1 MTTLYIVRHGE
12 TDWNTQGRFQGLE
25 DIPLNE
31 NGKKQALLS
40 TEYLKKQNCDIIVSS
55 PLSRAK
61 DTAEIIGKNIGIEKV
76 EVVQEFIERDLG
88 SASGLLP
95 EERKRRFPDGFIIDA
110 EPKLELR
117 KRVFGAMSEL
127 HQKYKGKKIIV
138 VTHGGIINSIMQKLT
153 NDTFNPNEVKIF
165 NGSVTVLRGNG
176 SEWNLELFNYVK

>member
-12 TDWNTQGRFQGLE
+12 TDWNTQGKFQGLE

-31 NGKKQALLS
+31 TGRKQALLS
-40 TEYLKKQNCDIIVSS
+40 TKYLNKQNCDVIVSS

-61 DTAEIIGKNIGIEKV
+61 DTAEIIGKNIGIEKIEIV
-76 EVVQEFIERDLG
+76 KDFIERDLG

-95 EERKRRFPDGFIIDA
+95 EERKKRFPDGFIADA

-117 KRVFGAMSEL
+117 KRVFKAMADL
-127 HQKYKGKKIIV
+127 HNKYTNKKIIV

-153 NDTFNPNEVKIF
+153 DEKFNPNETKIF

-176 SEWNLELFNYVK
+176 IDWKLELFNYV